1 MKLGYVCTN
10 YNNSHYTVTAARSL
24 VANAGHDVAIVVVD
38 NASQSAERQILADL
52 EKEMEQVSVIF
63 SPDNVGY
70 FSGLNLGI
78 DRLRQTRPGIDW
90 MIVGNNDLEFAPD
103 FAETLSANVA
113 RWTDHSVV
121 SPDVLTVDG
130 EHQNPHVISGISKV
144 REVFYDLYYANYQ
157 LGMLIHKLATR
168 FRGLSDRADE
178 AQWQTAQPIYQGHGS
193 CYLLG
198 PRFFREHG
206 RLWSPTFMMSEEY
219 FLAKQLNDAGERVY
233 YDPAVQVIHHWHA
246 SLASLPN
253 KRRWELARDA
263 HREYRKYVKVF
274 G

>member
-10 YNNSHYTVTAARSL
+10 YNNSHFSVSAARSL
-24 VANAGHDVAIVVVD
+24 AANVGHEVYIVVVD
-38 NASQSAERQILADL
+38 NASKPDEKQILRDL
-52 EKEMEQVSVIF
+52 EYDMDEVEIIF
-63 SPDNVGY
+63 SPENVGY

-78 DRLRQTRPGIDW
+78 DRLRQVWPDIEW
-90 MIVGNNDLEFAPD
+90 MLVGNNDLEFAPD
-103 FAETLSANVA
+103 FIDKLAANTT
-113 RWTDHSVV
+113 RWADHSVI

-130 EHQNPHVISGISKV
+130 QHQNPHVISGISKV
-144 REVFYDLYYANYQ
+144 REAFYDLYYSNYQ
-157 LGMLIHKLATR
+157 LGMLIHKIATR
-168 FRGLSDRADE
+168 FPKLSDRADE
-178 AQWQTAQPIYQGHGS
+178 EQWQTAQPIYQGHGS

-198 PRFFREHG
+198 PRFFRQFG
-206 RLWSPTFMMSEEY
+206 RLWAPTFMMSEEY
-219 FLAKQLNDAGERVY
+219 FLAKQLNDVGEQVY

-246 SLASLPN
+246 SLATLPN